1 MRVTVDDRYT
11 DNVYRVAH
19 YFTMCKML
27 STELSNGVAASVRC
41 APTQG
46 YTISTYLLS
55 DKFLC
60 ARVARTRDHSE
71 RGGYQSVRGR
81 VGFCGSG
88 INLRAAKRNALSAKA
103 PVNAVVCSSVAS
115 SGQVVRC
122 YRQ

>member
-46 YTISTYLLS
+46 YSRYLPAIKQVIMRQGRPYEGSQRKRWLP
-55 DKFLC
+55 K
-60 ARVARTRDHSE
+60 RE
-71 RGGYQSVRGR
+71 RQSWLLW
-81 VGFCGSG
+81 
-88 INLRAAKRNALSAKA
+88 LRH
-103 PVNAVVCSSVAS
+103 
-115 SGQVVRC
+115 
-122 YRQ
+122 